1 MRRVPPTPMLL
12 MQEGPWLRHGAVA
25 IVNTKGCGGKQSCL
39 CSLGR
44 CWRWL
49 MCPLAPVWA
58 LGGGVA
64 ALGLHAGQKDPWA
77 CRERSLTHIVSPSGL
92 ASGYFTDAGY
102 RDWLC
107 QSWWA
112 CMQMDRCCR
121 SWMVWWARGI
131 PAAPGTEW
139 TRVHIAAGIFV
150 HYYRLKIIIQHCVFE
165 SHTENKGIFSFYLI
179 LCDVVCF
186 VFH

>member
-1 MRRVPPTPMLL
+1 MVRSPSPILL

-25 IVNTKGCGGKQSCL
+25 IVNTKGCGSKQSCL

-64 ALGLHAGQKDPWA
+64 ALRLHAGQKDPWA

-92 ASGYFTDAGY
+92 ASGYFTDSGY
-102 RDWLC
+102 RGWLC
-107 QSWWA
+107 QADEHVCTWSDAVGHEW
-112 CMQMDRCCR
+112 CGGIEEFTCCFR
-121 SWMVWWARGI
+121 HWIEKGSYYCW
-131 PAAPGTEW
+131 
-139 TRVHIAAGIFV
+139 HFV
-150 HYYRLKIIIQHCVFE
+150 HYCVYTAN
-165 SHTENKGIFSFYLI
+165 S
-179 LCDVVCF
+179 
-186 VFH
+186 